1 MRYTKKW
8 VMMLFRSRILAP
20 LVLLFAL
27 GACKSV
33 VLFPAGDIAM
43 QERDVLL
50 TSTYLMLLIIVPV
63 MALTAWFAWHYR
75 SGNKKARYEP
85 DWDHSTALEL
95 VIWAG
100 PLLIIICL
108 GAVTWLS
115 THLLDPYR
123 PLERIAP
130 DQQVAQDTMPL
141 EVEVVALDWKWLFFY
156 PQYGIATV
164 NELAAPVN
172 QPIKFYL
179 TASSV
184 MNAFYIPALAGQIYS
199 MPGMQT
205 QLSAV
210 INAPGTYTGF
220 SSNYSGSGFSHMR
233 FAFKAMDE
241 KGFAAWIKQVK
252 HEGKDLSAKRYLD
265 LAQPSEKEQVRYYAT
280 VAPGLYQSILN
291 MCVRPGSMCMNEMA
305 AIDAKGGLDAMSA
318 YNMLPRL
325 TTPYPPRQAVL
336 GSDKTYVGALCLSS
350 GMEDNKNPL
359 SALRPSSPLPL
370 TGLGMPAPAFTP
382 ADTL

>member
-1 MRYTKKW
+1 
-8 VMMLFRSRILAP
+8 MLSRLRILAP
-20 LVLLFAL
+20 LVLLPLLAS
-27 GACKSV
+27 CKSIV
-33 VLFPAGDIAM
+33 MSPAGDVAM
-43 QERDVLL
+43 QQRDILM
-50 TSTYLMLLIIVPV
+50 TSVYLMLIIIIPV
-63 MALTAWFAWHYR
+63 MGLTAWFAWHYR
-75 SGNKKARYEP
+75 SSNKKAEYTP

-123 PLERIAP
+123 PLNRISP
-130 DQQVAQDTMPL
+130 DQQVVQDTIPL

-179 TASSV
+179 TASTV
-184 MNAFYIPALAGQIYS
+184 MNAFYVPAMAGMIYT

-210 INAPGTYTGF
+210 INNVGDYKGF
-220 SSNYSGSGFSHMR
+220 SANYSGAGFSNMR
-233 FAFKAMDE
+233 FDVKAMSE
-241 KGFAAWIKQVK
+241 KDFAQWVEKVK
-252 HEGKDLSAKRYLD
+252 TQGTSLSAKKYLD
-265 LAQPSEKEQVRYYAT
+265 LEQPSEKEPVHYYSN
-280 VAPGLYQSILN
+280 VQSGLYQSILN

-305 AIDAKGGLDAMSA
+305 AIDAKGGLNPMSA
-318 YNMLPRL
+318 YNVLPRAS
-325 TTPYPPRQAVL
+325 TPYPPRQTVL
-336 GSDKTYVGALCLSS
+336 GPDKTFVGSLCVTN
-350 GMEDNKNPL
+350 GMGDITNPL
-359 SALRPSSPLPL
+359 SALRPPSPTPL
-370 TGLGMPAPAFTP
+370 MGVGMSVPHFTP
-382 ADTL
+382 EPTL